1 MTAMK
6 TMLRQL
12 IPVVVVLAVPIIP
25 FLFLGDL
32 MEQWDSGLENSR
44 YLPGIVIALLSGDL
58 ILPIPSSVIT
68 TYIGGKMHWASGTLV
83 SWVGMSLAAVIGFTL
98 ARKYGPQFALRF
110 SSAAQ
115 LENAR
120 DLAGRFGPMFLIL
133 SRGVPVV
140 AEASIL
146 LMGMHRLSWRRF
158 LPPVLLSNL
167 GISLGYTLF
176 GAFAQQ
182 HHWFPV
188 ALGVSICVPIGLT
201 LIAQRM
207 LQSKDKNL
215 DSGLHEAG
223 IKEKQDEPKY

>member
-6 TMLRQL
+6 TMLRPL

-25 FLFLGDL
+25 FLFMGNLI
-32 MEQWDSGLENSR
+32 EQWVSGLENSK
-44 YLPGIVIALLSGDL
+44 YLPWIVIALLSGDL
-58 ILPIPSSVIT
+58 ILPIPSSVVT
-68 TYIGGKMHWASGTLV
+68 TYIGGQMDWITGTLV

-115 LENAR
+115 LDNAGN
-120 DLAGRFGPMFLIL
+120 LAGRFGPIFLVL
-133 SRGVPVV
+133 ARGVPVV

-146 LMGMHRLSWRRF
+146 LMGIHRLSWRRF
-158 LPPVLLSNL
+158 LIPVLLSNL

-176 GAFAQQ
+176 GAVAQQ

-201 LIAQRM
+201 LIAQHV
-207 LQSKDKNL
+207 LQSKDEKFEASLN
-215 DSGLHEAG
+215 EAG
-223 IKEKQDEPKY
+223 IKDNQDD

>member
-1 MTAMK
+1 MPAMK
-6 TMLRQL
+6 TMLRPL

-25 FLFLGDL
+25 FLFMGNLI
-32 MEQWDSGLENSR
+32 EQWVSGLENSR
-44 YLPGIVIALLSGDL
+44 YLPWIVIALLSGDL
-58 ILPIPSSVIT
+58 ILPIPSSVVT
-68 TYIGGKMHWASGTLV
+68 TYIGGQMDWITGTLV

-115 LENAR
+115 LDNAGN
-120 DLAGRFGPMFLIL
+120 LAGRFGPVFLVL
-133 SRGVPVV
+133 ARGVPVV

-146 LMGMHRLSWRRF
+146 LMGIHRLSWRRF
-158 LPPVLLSNL
+158 LIPVLLSNL

-176 GAFAQQ
+176 GAVAQQ

-201 LIAQRM
+201 LIAQHV
-207 LQSKDKNL
+207 LQFKDRNFE
-215 DSGLHEAG
+215 SGLNEAG
-223 IKEKQDEPKY
+223 IKDKQDD

>member
-1 MTAMK
+1 MK
-6 TMLRQL
+6 TMLRPL

-25 FLFLGDL
+25 FLFMGNLI
-32 MEQWDSGLENSR
+32 EQWVSGLENSR
-44 YLPGIVIALLSGDL
+44 YLPWIVIALLSGDL
-58 ILPIPSSVIT
+58 ILPIPSSVVT
-68 TYIGGKMHWASGTLV
+68 TYIGGQMDWITGTLV

-115 LENAR
+115 LDNAGN
-120 DLAGRFGPMFLIL
+120 LAGRFGPIFLVL
-133 SRGVPVV
+133 ARGVPVV

-146 LMGMHRLSWRRF
+146 LMGIHRLSWRRF
-158 LPPVLLSNL
+158 LIPVLLSNL

-176 GAFAQQ
+176 GAVAQQ

-201 LIAQRM
+201 LIAQHV
-207 LQSKDKNL
+207 LQSKDEKFESSLN
-215 DSGLHEAG
+215 EAG
-223 IKEKQDEPKY
+223 IKDNQDD

>member
-1 MTAMK
+1 MK

-32 MEQWDSGLENSR
+32 MEQWVSGLENSR
-44 YLPGIVIALLSGDL
+44 HLPWIVIALLSGDL
-58 ILPIPSSVIT
+58 ILPIPSSVVT
-68 TYIGGKMHWASGTLV
+68 TYIGGQKDWVTGTLV
-83 SWVGMSLAAVIGFTL
+83 SWVGMSLGAVIGFTL

-120 DLAGRFGPMFLIL
+120 DLAGRFGPIFLVL
-133 SRGVPVV
+133 ARGVPVV

-146 LMGMHRLSWRRF
+146 LMGIHRLSWRRF
-158 LPPVLLSNL
+158 LIPVLLSNF

-176 GAFAQQ
+176 GAVAQQ

-201 LIAQRM
+201 LIAQRVV
-207 LQSKDKNL
+207 QSKEKNFE
-215 DSGLHEAG
+215 SGLNAAG
-223 IKEKQDEPKY
+223 IKEKQDD